1 MSGPELAARCVHA
14 EYLDEDDVDLVEV
27 SEQRDGGGRQLIL
40 QRSRRVGPQERAL
53 GLNQVAIT
61 DAASATVYGGVLGY
75 TVTQQE
81 LILELTAEGAQR
93 LGLPSQAR
101 IGLELSDEGLT
112 ELKAGLMLVFGD
124 AV

>member
-1 MSGPELAARCVHA
+1 VSGPALAARRVHA
-14 EYLDEDDVDLVEV
+14 EYLDEDDVDLVGV
-27 SEQRDGGGRQLIL
+27 SEQRDGSGRQLIL
-40 QRSRRVGPQERAL
+40 QRARRVSPQERAL

-61 DAASATVYGGVLGY
+61 DADSATVYGGVVGY

-81 LILELTAEGAQR
+81 LILELTAEGAQT

-101 IGLELSDEGLT
+101 IGLELSDEGLI